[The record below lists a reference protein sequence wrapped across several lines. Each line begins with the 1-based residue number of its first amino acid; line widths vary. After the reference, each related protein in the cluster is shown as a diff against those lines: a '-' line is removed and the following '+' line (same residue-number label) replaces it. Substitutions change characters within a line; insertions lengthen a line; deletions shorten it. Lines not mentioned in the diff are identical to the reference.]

1 MLQNARVTAFTVSE
15 LLKIVR
21 NHCLMEN
28 RFLLTLVFS
37 NAMELD
43 LAAEAGDVAAFKGG
57 MTVSGW
63 SWKQY

>member
-1 MLQNARVTAFTVSE
+1 MYFFE
-15 LLKIVR
+15 IER
-21 NHCLMEN
+21 NHCRLKN
-28 RFLLTLVFS
+28 WFVLTLVFS

-43 LAAEAGDVAAFKGG
+43 LAVEAGDVAAFKGG